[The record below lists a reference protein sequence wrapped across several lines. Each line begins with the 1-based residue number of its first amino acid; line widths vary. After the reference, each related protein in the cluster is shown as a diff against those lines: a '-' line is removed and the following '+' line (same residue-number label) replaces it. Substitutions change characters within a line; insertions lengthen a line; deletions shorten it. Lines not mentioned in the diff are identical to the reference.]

1 MGDKHNSSSILF
13 HQYSKASRLGRSR
26 KLLGSSISR
35 MLYLPI
41 SILASNS
48 LIISPPLKTDSLLPI
63 SFYTKPKEARTE
75 RISDTLR
82 IVLIT
87 ASIFMKGASLTI
99 SGLLPPGGF
108 VIFVVCCAIMGFSL
122 TLYSGVQTAL
132 FQEKFKPEYLGR
144 VFSLT
149 GSIMSLAMPVGLIIS
164 GFFADRIGVNH
175 WFLISGILVIGIA
188 VIFPLVTEV
197 RKLD

>member
-63 SFYTKPKEARTE
+63 LFYTKPKEARTE

-99 SGLLPPGGF
+99 SGLLPPRR
-108 VIFVVCCAIMGFSL
+108 ICDICSL
-122 TLYSGVQTAL
+122 LRNY
-132 FQEKFKPEYLGR
+132 
-144 VFSLT
+144 
-149 GSIMSLAMPVGLIIS
+149 
-164 GFFADRIGVNH
+164 GFFTYALQRCANGSFSREI
-175 WFLISGILVIGIA
+175 
-188 VIFPLVTEV
+188 
-197 RKLD
+197 